1 MDAAKSTN
9 KLVETSVN
17 ISYVDSHGRR
27 DVWLWLTYQSWLDLR
42 VCPSYHTDLWP
53 PEVVNFGLS
62 PLTAARVAEGL
73 CFRLWFRLICP
84 AVDGQTKIGSMLGV
98 SACIRKWRMGFSLLS
113 SLISDVSSWDVDSR
127 SRLISHGHW
136 RLLEGGF
143 EYFDL
148 LSLLPDFMRIINR
161 SKGSI
166 VALVVLL
173 PRMHQFHCL
182 AWQISLHPSY
192 HLSDIRETSQTSGIL
207 KAGWWHTKMLN
218 YVIDVW
224 YKQTTTRRV

>member
-42 VCPSYHTDLWP
+42 VCLSYHTDLWP

-113 SLISDVSSWDVDSR
+113 SLISHIGCVLMRCRLKISTHISR
-127 SRLISHGHW
+127 TLAAARRRLWILW
-136 RLLEGGF
+136 F
-143 EYFDL
+143 VV
-148 LSLLPDFMRIINR
+148 
-161 SKGSI
+161 
-166 VALVVLL
+166 VATWFYEN
-173 PRMHQFHCL
+173 H
-182 AWQISLHPSY
+182 
-192 HLSDIRETSQTSGIL
+192 
-207 KAGWWHTKMLN
+207 K
-218 YVIDVW
+218 
-224 YKQTTTRRV
+224 